1 MPTDT
6 TSIWGAALDRF
17 ADLLDRIES
26 ALELG
31 DFDDP
36 DLGELLTAAGPNPM
50 PAFPVDPEL
59 ERRATALRAEGE
71 RLAALIAS
79 RRDELAAEL
88 STGGERRTAARR
100 YRRAERLA

>member
-1 MPTDT
+1 MAADT
-6 TSIWGAALDRF
+6 HSIWGAALDRF

-36 DLGELLTAAGPNPM
+36 GLGELLTAGNPD
-50 PAFPVDPEL
+50 PLPPFPVDPEL
-59 ERRATALRAEGE
+59 QRRATALRAEGE
-71 RLAALIAS
+71 RLAGLIAA
-79 RRDELAAEL
+79 RRDELGAEL
-88 STGGERRTAARR
+88 STGGDRRIAARR

>member
-1 MPTDT
+1 MVDP
-6 TSIWGAALDRF
+6 IAVWGAALDRF

-36 DLGELLTAAGPNPM
+36 QLVTRLANGTSTALPP
-50 PAFPVDPEL
+50 FPVDPVL
-59 ERRATALRAEGE
+59 QRRAAALREEGE
-71 RLAALIAS
+71 RLAELIVR
-79 RRDELAAEL
+79 RRDEMGAELAA
-88 STGGERRTAARR
+88 GGERRNAARR

>member
-1 MPTDT
+1 MVDT
-6 TSIWGAALDRF
+6 VAIWSTALDRF

-36 DLGELLTAAGPNPM
+36 LLVDQLSNGATTALPP
-50 PAFPVDPEL
+50 FPVDADL
-59 ERRATALRAEGE
+59 QRRASALRQEGE
-71 RLAALIAS
+71 RLAGLIVH
-79 RRDELAAEL
+79 RRDEMGAEL
-88 STGGERRTAARR
+88 ATGGERRTAARR